1 MGANI
6 DVELAK
12 MKINHKISNLEQV
25 QSDLANIKSTVM
37 ESSSNCHEK
46 DKVLEK
52 IRSIDSQLTDL
63 IDRYESD
70 VTYIESKEEVLEW
83 I

>member
-1 MGANI
+1 MGANL

-12 MKINHKISNLEQV
+12 MKINNKISNLEQS
-25 QSDLANIKSTVM
+25 QADLKKIKNTVE
-37 ESSSNCHEK
+37 ESSTNCHER

-52 IRSIDSQLTDL
+52 IESIDSQLTSL

-70 VTYIESKEEVLEW
+70 FTYIESKEEVLEW

>member
-1 MGANI
+1 MGANL

-12 MKINHKISNLEQV
+12 MKINHKISNLLQA
-25 QSDLANIKSTVM
+25 QSDLKEIKSTVQA
-37 ESSSNCHEK
+37 SSANCYEK
-46 DKVLEK
+46 DKALEK
-52 IRSIDSQLTDL
+52 ISSIDSQLTSL

-70 VTYIESKEEVLEW
+70 VTYIEDKEGVLEW